1 MTIKTR
7 TPCCSAAFL
16 HAISYDAC
24 YLVCERWHFRRS
36 LPVPLKSKQLELTSG
51 HLCDAHG
58 TLHLCICVT
67 VHKIGYS
74 AKPHKSL
81 QLNNGSSRKYLKI
94 LTLTVAKLQT
104 YGEKP
109 QKCAWKILDYVI
121 RWLLCDVPRNR
132 AIVWALFVSIC
143 VLFSI
148 CLVSAGNSEGAQE
161 VLRKLHGGGC
171 VISFQRLKLPRE
183 IFH

>member
-1 MTIKTR
+1 MLQRRLFARHFIRRMLFGLWKVTFPPLIARTIKKQTTR
-7 TPCCSAAFL
+7 IDQRA
-16 HAISYDAC
+16 
-24 YLVCERWHFRRS
+24 LVRCPWNTAS
-36 LPVPLKSKQLELTSG
+36 V
-51 HLCDAHG
+51 HLCNSSQNW
-58 TLHLCICVT
+58 LLCKAT
-67 VHKIGYS
+67 QESPAQY
-74 AKPHKSL
+74 
-81 QLNNGSSRKYLKI
+81 GSSRKYLKI